1 MYIKSKWKTWL
12 FLIVIAVAIKVLPGY
27 VNTFLTQ
34 RAEKKQADAI
44 VTTYTIEVE
53 DVNPAIKN
61 KILGETIKV
70 NNTNIK
76 FANSFGEPDI
86 IITRSEET
94 YDGYTE
100 LKKYLYV
107 PYVMVANPNLASSSQ
122 EYFGEIAKNKYK
134 KDIRYI
140 LSAMEEDKKWK
151 DLGLNGDSIVKG
163 NVSFIIPDEYSVGY
177 NDIRE
182 YFILALNDFKMPSED
197 EINELSLRVDNIL
210 AKCTKVESIQS
221 EFTKNSW
228 FKQIVFCEESI
239 IAERPSDFGKCAI
252 INPGKTIKADYNV
265 YIKKDKLEE
274 VKIILKS
281 YKFLELSG
289 FRNVEYNNILDSE
302 PYSRSFTVF
311 DYVNA
316 KIPEE
321 LQRHITPIVEETKEI
336 KSDEETVETVEET
349 EKSEKESEKETE
361 TSTEE
366 IESNEDEE
374 REETS
379 ESSEKEGRSFLDVL
393 LGILLIILI
402 MSVIFGMAMFIFY

>member
-1 MYIKSKWKTWL
+1 M
-12 FLIVIAVAIKVLPGY
+12 
-27 VNTFLTQ
+27 
-34 RAEKKQADAI
+34 
-44 VTTYTIEVE
+44 
-53 DVNPAIKN
+53 
-61 KILGETIKV
+61 
-70 NNTNIK
+70 
-76 FANSFGEPDI
+76 ANQIS

-228 FKQIVFCEESI
+228 F
-239 IAERPSDFGKCAI
+239 
-252 INPGKTIKADYNV
+252 
-265 YIKKDKLEE
+265 
-274 VKIILKS
+274 
-281 YKFLELSG
+281 
-289 FRNVEYNNILDSE
+289 
-302 PYSRSFTVF
+302 
-311 DYVNA
+311 
-316 KIPEE
+316 
-321 LQRHITPIVEETKEI
+321 
-336 KSDEETVETVEET
+336 
-349 EKSEKESEKETE
+349 
-361 TSTEE
+361 
-366 IESNEDEE
+366 
-374 REETS
+374 
-379 ESSEKEGRSFLDVL
+379 
-393 LGILLIILI
+393 
-402 MSVIFGMAMFIFY
+402 